1 MKNWCLRKND
11 NKELD
16 KLFYLESFKLEG
28 YQTFLKQLVS
38 LNNLEE
44 EISEDA
50 FFEVLIEYI
59 YSYYR
64 YKLLTKELVKN
75 LSENLYE
82 ILLDKVY
89 VPYRGY
95 MLFNKELNLKI
106 IDVYDFNY
114 QNINYDYYEFL
125 SYLLEG
131 TKFIYCH
138 LKRNNYFNNICKYLE
153 NYFDDK
159 RDIDMKLKKEY
170 NLSNNHIINFVNNTI
185 IEVSNER

>member
-28 YQTFLKQLVS
+28 YQTFLKQLIS

-106 IDVYDFNY
+106 IDVYNFNY

>member
-28 YQTFLKQLVS
+28 YQTFLKQLIS

>member
-28 YQTFLKQLVS
+28 YQTFLKQLIS

-59 YSYYR
+59 YSYYK

-95 MLFNKELNLKI
+95 MLFNKELNFKI
-106 IDVYDFNY
+106 INVYDFNY